1 MSSQSGLT
9 DPLETSLV
17 ESESENLSD
26 EAEEYVKWMDS
37 FGHNRRKYFESLG
50 EGAKPPVPSI
60 EQPPKMEQKPLPRH
74 LKYAYLGVEST
85 LPVIISSSLTEMEE
99 EKLLRVL
106 RDHKQ
111 ALGWSLDDLKGIRPS
126 MCMHRILLEDG
137 HKPSVEAQRRLNP
150 TMKEVVR
157 KEVLKWLDTGVI
169 YPISDSAWVSPVQVV
184 PKKGGT
190 TVIRTENNIL
200 LPSRTVTGWR
210 ICIDYRKL
218 NKATRKDHF
227 PLPFLDQ
234 MLNRLAG
241 YEYYC
246 FLDGYSGYNQIA
258 IAPKDQ
264 EKTTFTCPYGT
275 FAFRRMPFGLC
286 NAPGTFQRCMM
297 AIFSDMVE
305 KTIEIFMDDFSV
317 MGDSFDNCLKNL
329 RAVLARCE
337 ETNLVLNW
345 EKCHF
350 MVQEG
355 IVLGHRISTRG
366 IEVDKAKIEAI
377 EKLPPPS
384 SVKGIRSFLGHAGF
398 YRRFIKD
405 FSQIAKPLSNLLVQG
420 IPFEFD
426 SQFLHA
432 FTVLKDKL
440 ISAPIV
446 VAPDWSYPFELMCDA
461 SDFAIGAVLGQKR
474 EKIFQVIYYAS
485 RTLNDAQLNYA
496 TTEKELLAI
505 VFAFDK
511 FRPYLIGNKVVVHTD
526 HSAIKYLITKKDAKP
541 RLIRWVLLLQEF
553 DVEIKDN
560 KGTENLVADHLSRL
574 EGARDDVQVNDEFPD
589 EKLFAI
595 EDKRAVPWFADY
607 VNYLVAKVIPPE
619 FNYQKK
625 KRFFAHLKHYY
636 WEEPILY
643 RHCVDQ
649 VIRRCVPEDEMHS
662 ILNHCHTLSCGG
674 HFGGQRTT
682 AKVLQS
688 GFYWPSLFK
697 DAHQFVS
704 TCDKC

>member
-1 MSSQSGLT
+1 MFEAVRHPTESDTCFMVEIVEAIVSRQSGLT
-9 DPLETSLV
+9 DPLEASLV
-17 ESESENLSD
+17 ENDSENLSE

-50 EGAKPPVPSI
+50 EGAKMLVPSV
-60 EQPPKMEQKPLPRH
+60 EQPPMMEQKPLPSH
-74 LKYAYLGVEST
+74 LKYEYLGVEST
-85 LPVIISSSLTEMEE
+85 LPMIISASLTELEE

-106 RDHKQ
+106 RDHKN
-111 ALGWSLDDLKGIRPS
+111 ALGLSLADLKGILPS
-126 MCMHRILLEDG
+126 MCMHRIFLEEG
-137 HKPSVEAQRRLNP
+137 YKPLVEAQRRLNP
-150 TMKEVVR
+150 IMKEVVR
-157 KEVLKWLDTGVI
+157 KEVLKWLDTGVT

-184 PKKGGT
+184 LKKGGT
-190 TVIRTENNIL
+190 TVIRTKNKIL

-234 MLNRLAG
+234 MLDRLAG
-241 YEYYC
+241 HEYYC
-246 FLDGYSGYNQIA
+246 FLDGYSGYNKIA
-258 IAPKDQ
+258 IAPEDQ

-305 KTIEIFMDDFSV
+305 KAIEIFMDDFSV
-317 MGDSFDNCLKNL
+317 LGDSFDNCLENL
-329 RAVLARCE
+329 RSVLVRCK

-355 IVLGHRISTRG
+355 IVLGHRISARG
-366 IEVDKAKIEAI
+366 IEVDRAKIEAI

-384 SVKGIRSFLGHAGF
+384 SVKGIRSFLGHTGF
-398 YRRFIKD
+398 YRCFIKD

-426 SQFLHA
+426 SQCLHA
-432 FTVLKDKL
+432 FSVLKDKL
-440 ISAPIV
+440 VSAPIV
-446 VAPDWSYPFELMCDA
+446 VASDWSFPFELMCDA

-526 HSAIKYLITKKDAKP
+526 HSAIKYLMTKKDAKP
-541 RLIRWVLLLQEF
+541 RLIWWVLLLQEF
-553 DVEIKDN
+553 DVEIKDK
-560 KGTENLVADHLSRL
+560 KGTENLVADHLS
-574 EGARDDVQVNDEFPD
+574 
-589 EKLFAI
+589 
-595 EDKRAVPWFADY
+595 
-607 VNYLVAKVIPPE
+607 
-619 FNYQKK
+619 
-625 KRFFAHLKHYY
+625 
-636 WEEPILY
+636 
-643 RHCVDQ
+643 
-649 VIRRCVPEDEMHS
+649 
-662 ILNHCHTLSCGG
+662 
-674 HFGGQRTT
+674 
-682 AKVLQS
+682 
-688 GFYWPSLFK
+688 
-697 DAHQFVS
+697 
-704 TCDKC
+704 